1 MILYSIGDSVTWG
14 AELENKEEGR
24 YSKLVANHIGGI
36 DCNNASSGVSN
47 DYIFRNAMRDITQ
60 WIKTNRIWD
69 ETNGWVESDE
79 LKVLIGWTSPTRFEW
94 WDGEKYVQDRLWVD
108 YDKWGDVDKWQ
119 TTEQQDKFILHQNEL
134 IPSYIRTFNH
144 IQSLISLCELNN
156 IDYYFFNTFYQYE
169 TIKEPKSKID
179 LWGRETEQLG
189 LEYLKVEMDNMY
201 DYLNKN
207 NATFHERKHPTK
219 KSHKLWANYI
229 IEKWL

>member
-36 DCNNASSGVSN
+36 DCNNASAGVSN
-47 DYIFRNAMRDITQ
+47 DYIFRNAMRDINQ
-60 WIKTNRIWD
+60 WIETGRIWD

-94 WDGEKYVQDRLWVD
+94 WDGKKYVQDRLWVD
-108 YDKWGDVDKWQ
+108 YDKWGKPDENQ

-144 IQSLISLCELNN
+144 IQSLILLCELNG

>member
-14 AELENKEEGR
+14 AELENKEEER
-24 YSKLVANHIGGI
+24 FSKLVANHLGGV
-36 DCNNASSGVSN
+36 DCNNASAGVSN
-47 DYIFRNAMRDITQ
+47 DYIFRNAMRDINQ
-60 WIKTNRIWD
+60 WIETGRIWD

-144 IQSLISLCELNN
+144 IQSLISLCELNG

>member
-14 AELENKEEGR
+14 AELENKEEER
-24 YSKLVANHIGGI
+24 YSKLVANHLDGI

-47 DYIFRNAMRDITQ
+47 DYIFRNSIRDINQ
-60 WIKTNRIWD
+60 WIQTNKIWD

-108 YDKWGDVDKWQ
+108 YDKWGKPDETQ
-119 TTEQQDKFILHQNEL
+119 TTELQDKFIIHQNEL
-134 IPSYIRTFNH
+134 IPSYIRTYNS
-144 IQSLISLCELNN
+144 ILSLMSFCDLHG
-156 IDYYFFNTFYQYE
+156 IDYYFFNTFYHYE
-169 TIKEPKSKID
+169 EIKEPKSKID
-179 LWGRETEQLG
+179 LWGRDKEQLG
-189 LEYLKVEMDNMY
+189 LEYLNVEMDNMY

-207 NATFHERKHPTK
+207 GGTFHERKHPTK
-219 KSHKLWANYI
+219 ESHKLWANYI

>member
-14 AELENKEEGR
+14 AELENKEEER
-24 YSKLVANHIGGI
+24 YSKLVANRLGGI

-47 DYIFRNAMRDITQ
+47 DYIFRNSIRDINQ
-60 WIKTNRIWD
+60 WIQTNKIWD
-69 ETNGWVESDE
+69 ETNGWVDSDE

-119 TTEQQDKFILHQNEL
+119 TTELQDKFILHQNEL

-144 IQSLISLCELNN
+144 IQSLISLCELND

-207 NATFHERKHPTK
+207 KATFHERKHPTK
-219 KSHKLWANYI
+219 ESHKLWANYI

>member
-14 AELENKEEGR
+14 AELENKEEER
-24 YSKLVANHIGGI
+24 YSKLVANRLGGI

-47 DYIFRNAMRDITQ
+47 DYIFRNSIRDINQ
-60 WIKTNRIWD
+60 WIQTNKIWD

-108 YDKWGDVDKWQ
+108 YDKWGKPDETQ
-119 TTEQQDKFILHQNEL
+119 TTELQDKFIIHQNEL
-134 IPSYIRTFNH
+134 IPSYIRTYNS
-144 IQSLISLCELNN
+144 ILSLMSFCDLHG
-156 IDYYFFNTFYQYE
+156 IDYYFFNTFYHYE
-169 TIKEPKSKID
+169 EIKEPKSKID
-179 LWGRETEQLG
+179 LWGRDKEQLG
-189 LEYLKVEMDNMY
+189 LEYLNVEMDNMY

-207 NATFHERKHPTK
+207 GGTFHERKHPTK
-219 KSHKLWANYI
+219 ESHKLWANYI

>member
-14 AELENKEEGR
+14 AELENKEEER
-24 YSKLVANHIGGI
+24 YSKLVANHLNGI
-36 DCNNASSGVSN
+36 DCNNASAGVSN
-47 DYIFRNAMRDITQ
+47 DYIFRNTMRDINQ
-60 WIKTNRIWD
+60 WIKTKRIWD

-94 WDGEKYVQDRLWVD
+94 WDGKKYVQDRLWVD
-108 YDKWGDVDKWQ
+108 YDKWGKPDENQ

-144 IQSLISLCELNN
+144 IQSLISLCELND

-169 TIKEPKSKID
+169 NIKEPKSKID

-189 LEYLKVEMDNMY
+189 LKYLKVEMDNMY

>member
-14 AELENKEEGR
+14 AELENKEKER

-144 IQSLISLCELNN
+144 IQSLISLCELNG